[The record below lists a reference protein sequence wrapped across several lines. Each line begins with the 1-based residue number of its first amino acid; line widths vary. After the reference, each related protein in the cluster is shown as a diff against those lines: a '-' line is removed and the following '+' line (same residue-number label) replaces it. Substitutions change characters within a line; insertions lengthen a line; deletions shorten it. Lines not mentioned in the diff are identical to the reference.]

1 MKAATLL
8 FLLLVTTFLLKAQD
22 GKCVFKQPSIT
33 IHFGAG
39 NIADVN
45 TASLPHYERVS
56 HYCPGDGHY
65 TYTDYTSDCFNSDWL
80 TLPEDHTPGDARG
93 NMLLVNSSY
102 TRGVFFQTKI
112 SGLKS
117 NTIYEFA
124 LWLMNV
130 CRISSKCPYPLLPLI
145 TIRVQTLDGRT
156 VAKFNTGEI
165 VRQDQPLWRRYRA
178 EFTTPPNETSFA
190 IIMENNNPGGCG
202 NDFALDDITLRECIK
217 PTPVVKKEPTARPV
231 VKKPPTVAKQV
242 EKKPAPPPAKKETR
256 VVPVITPRKDS
267 VAYTPPTLKTKIN
280 VFPPPPPI
288 LTNRVTTLAKQI
300 ETEAGEIK
308 INLYDNGEIDGDTIS
323 IYHNN
328 VLLMA
333 NKRLTQ
339 KPIVITIPVNAD
351 QPHHELIMVAEN
363 LGSIPPNTSLMIIT
377 AGAKRYEVFISSTE
391 QKNAKLVID
400 LKKE

>member
-1 MKAATLL
+1 
-8 FLLLVTTFLLKAQD
+8 
-22 GKCVFKQPSIT
+22 
-33 IHFGAG
+33 
-39 NIADVN
+39 
-45 TASLPHYERVS
+45 
-56 HYCPGDGHY
+56 
-65 TYTDYTSDCFNSDWL
+65 
-80 TLPEDHTPGDARG
+80 
-93 NMLLVNSSY
+93 MLLVNSSY

-130 CRISSKCPYPLLPLI
+130 CKISSNCPYPLLPDL
-145 TIRVQTLDGRT
+145 TIRLQTLDGRS

-165 VRQDQPLWRRYRA
+165 ARQDIPLWRRYRA
-178 EFTTPPNETSFA
+178 EFITPPNETTLA
-190 IIMENNNPGGCG
+190 VIMENNNRGGCG

-217 PTPVVKKEPTARPV
+217 PTPVVRKEPTAKPV
-231 VKKPPTVAKQV
+231 IKKPPTVAKQV
-242 EKKPAPPPAKKETR
+242 EKKPVPVPVKKETR
-256 VVPVITPRKDS
+256 VVQVIKPLKDS
-267 VAYTPPTLKTKIN
+267 VAYNPPPLKTKIN

-288 LTNRVTTLAKQI
+288 LTRRATTLAKQI

-339 KPIVITIPVNAD
+339 KPIVISIPVNAD

-363 LGSIPPNTSLMIIT
+363 LGSIPPNTSLMVVK
-377 AGAKRYEVFISSTE
+377 AGTKRYVIYISSNE
-391 QKNAKLVID
+391 QKNAKIVFD
-400 LKKE
+400 LKE